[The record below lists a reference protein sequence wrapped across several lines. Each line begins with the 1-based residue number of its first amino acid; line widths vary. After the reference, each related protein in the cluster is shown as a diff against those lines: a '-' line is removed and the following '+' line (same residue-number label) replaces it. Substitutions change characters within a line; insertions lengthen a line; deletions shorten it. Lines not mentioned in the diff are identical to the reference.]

1 MSLVLGSQMKAF
13 RTRKDG
19 RGPNDFKFQSFK
31 RMGTKHIKYRRG
43 QAEFQTKRLVAVKA
57 QKGE

>member
-1 MSLVLGSQMKAF
+1 MKAF
-13 RTRKDG
+13 RTRKDR

-31 RMGTKHIKYRRG
+31 RMGTVYIKYRRG
-43 QAEFQTKRLVAVKA
+43 QSEFQTKRLVEVKV

>member
-1 MSLVLGSQMKAF
+1 MKAF
-13 RTRKDG
+13 RTRKDR

-31 RMGTKHIKYRRG
+31 RMGTVYIKYRRG
-43 QAEFQTKRLVAVKA
+43 QREFQTKRLVEVKA

>member
-31 RMGTKHIKYRRG
+31 RMGT
-43 QAEFQTKRLVAVKA
+43 V
-57 QKGE
+57 

>member
-1 MSLVLGSQMKAF
+1 MSLVLGRQMKAF

-19 RGPNDFKFQSFK
+19 RGPNDLKFQSFK
-31 RMGTKHIKYRRG
+31 G
-43 QAEFQTKRLVAVKA
+43 QAQFRSNTEEDREFQTKRLVEVKV